1 MSVPIR
7 HYSPEP
13 KRRQN
18 REEKIPKPAFHGQ
31 SVQTVFGPCHSDRQT
46 SQVSHLHHCVL
57 ANLKVYH
64 YRPFPSSRLSTTD
77 RLYPGFPARLLRCY
91 LFHST
96 GRKKFCH
103 SCRSV
108 TAPRLRLMKRLTYLN
123 CWIWLAGYGVI
134 PSCARSPAFLSGI
147 FQCAFCLPVSYP
159 HTRHERIPGRDH
171 LSRKSS
177 SHKVLTEKHVLRGY

>member
-1 MSVPIR
+1 MP
-7 HYSPEP
+7 P
-13 KRRQN
+13 KQRRKN
-18 REEKIPKPAFHGQ
+18 LKAAFHGQ

-77 RLYPGFPARLLRCY
+77 RLYPGFPARLLRCD
-91 LFHST
+91 LFHSMA
-96 GRKKFCH
+96 GRKNICPIAAGV
-103 SCRSV
+103 S
-108 TAPRLRLMKRLTYLN
+108 LR
-123 CWIWLAGYGVI
+123 
-134 PSCARSPAFLSGI
+134 PGI
-147 FQCAFCLPVSYP
+147 FQCTFCLPVSYP
-159 HTRHERIPGRDH
+159 HMRHERIPGRDH

>member
-57 ANLKVYH
+57 ANLKEYH
-64 YRPFPSSRLSTTD
+64 YRPFPSSHLSATD

-108 TAPRLRLMKRLTYLN
+108 AAPRLRLLKWLTYLN

-147 FQCAFCLPVSYP
+147 FQCTFCLPVSYP

>member
-31 SVQTVFGPCHSDRQT
+31 SVQTVCGSCPLRGRQT
-46 SQVSHLHHCVL
+46 SQESHLHHCVL
-57 ANLKVYH
+57 ANLKEYH
-64 YRPFPSSRLSTTD
+64 YRPFPSSHLSATD

-108 TAPRLRLMKRLTYLN
+108 AAPRLRLLKWLTYLN
-123 CWIWLAGYGVI
+123 CWIWLAGCSVI
-134 PSCARSPAFLSGI
+134 LCLLSEPCI
-147 FQCAFCLPVSYP
+147 PLRHFSMYVLSACVVS
-159 HTRHERIPGRDH
+159 THE
-171 LSRKSS
+171 
-177 SHKVLTEKHVLRGY
+177 T